1 MWEIDNGETFINL
14 QKNLHDSAEAFQGL
28 GKVVEA
34 AETRLMC
41 ALAAVERATASA
53 TKKGVYPRRS
63 TFAALRGGLSFF
75 GGDGHSRR

>member
-14 QKNLHDSAEAFQGL
+14 QENLHDFAEAFQGL

-41 ALAAVERATASA
+41 VLAAVERATRFS
-53 TKKGVYPRRS
+53 
-63 TFAALRGGLSFF
+63 
-75 GGDGHSRR
+75 H